1 MQFINMSAF
10 IVKKY
15 LAFIKRQ
22 GIEIKMA
29 DISERKDT
37 KKTKKISKDKRIA
50 ELEEENAML
59 RLQLQKFQQK

>member
-1 MQFINMSAF
+1 MSAF
-10 IVKKY
+10 IVKRY

-50 ELEEENAML
+50 ELEEENANL

>member
-1 MQFINMSAF
+1 MSAF

>member
-1 MQFINMSAF
+1 MSAF

-50 ELEEENAML
+50 ELEEENANL